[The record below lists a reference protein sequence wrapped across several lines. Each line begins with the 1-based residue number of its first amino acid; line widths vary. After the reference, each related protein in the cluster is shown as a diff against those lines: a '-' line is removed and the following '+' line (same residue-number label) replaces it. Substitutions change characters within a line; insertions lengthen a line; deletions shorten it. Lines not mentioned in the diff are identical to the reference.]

1 MKVIINLTI
10 KKNGMMKNLKRKMNK
25 LLLNKENNKLI
36 KLQNNF
42 LDWKNKKGL

>member
-10 KKNGMMKNLKRKMNK
+10 KKNGTMKNLKRKMNK
-25 LLLNKENNKLI
+25 LLLNKKNNKLI